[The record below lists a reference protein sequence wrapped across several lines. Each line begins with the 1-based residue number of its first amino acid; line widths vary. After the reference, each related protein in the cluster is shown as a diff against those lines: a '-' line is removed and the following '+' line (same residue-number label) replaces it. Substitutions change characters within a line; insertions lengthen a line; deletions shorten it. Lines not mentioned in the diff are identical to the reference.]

1 MSHLQF
7 EASWIF
13 IKCKFRFA
21 KIEQVIEGNLTFKN
35 TYLVFRFSINTL
47 VVTLKRKCW
56 NLLIKMHFRLELKYI
71 LSDITSFNVRN
82 IKLSCGTFGVVVTT
96 DARGPGLNPFITN
109 FYRTLQRPAKDSN
122 KGKETGKDTF

>member
-47 VVTLKRKCW
+47 VVTLKRKC
-56 NLLIKMHFRLELKYI
+56 
-71 LSDITSFNVRN
+71 
-82 IKLSCGTFGVVVTT
+82 
-96 DARGPGLNPFITN
+96 
-109 FYRTLQRPAKDSN
+109 
-122 KGKETGKDTF
+122 